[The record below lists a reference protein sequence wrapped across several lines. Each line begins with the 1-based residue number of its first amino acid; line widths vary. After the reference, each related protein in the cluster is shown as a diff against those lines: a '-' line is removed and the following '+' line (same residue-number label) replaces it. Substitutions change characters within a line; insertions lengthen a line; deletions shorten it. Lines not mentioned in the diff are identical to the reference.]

1 MCHTGESQAMPPACS
16 PAPSLPH
23 QDLWFQ
29 SECLLWS
36 LEASSC
42 VLGLFLGLNFLICP
56 VQVAGDP
63 IN

>member
-1 MCHTGESQAMPPACS
+1 MPPACS